1 MATELPE
8 PLQWVLLLLAGC
20 RWPEADED
28 QLRDMA
34 EHCRKTAEG
43 LKDASRGA
51 DSAIK
56 RALDGQQGNA
66 AQSLGAYWVKF
77 SVGKGTENEPG
88 RLGGA
93 VNALNGMGDML
104 EQMAN
109 SAETAKIQIVVQL
122 GILAFEIATA
132 EAESVVTAGASMLQ
146 VPVMIQTQR
155 QIVLGILKKLATEMI
170 TMAAKQAI
178 QMAAINLLAQGIEL
192 AEGHRKSIDMKEVGQ
207 NALGGAIGGATGHL
221 LGAGIGGIGKKL
233 GAEAALGSTVGK
245 MATGAAVGVGADAL
259 TQLITTGEVDTSSL
273 LGSGLSGGAGVG
285 LHAAGAAAKAHAN
298 APKPGEGPHL
308 DIPGPTAPGTGGRQD
323 GPPPSFTKP
332 DSAPTG
338 ESSYHGPEGNSS
350 TATGTASGTGTG
362 SESKPNGLT
371 PFGSGR
377 TSDAPPPSYAEA
389 TSGAGRHETP
399 PSSTESPS
407 GAGRHDAPTEPGRH
421 EAPPSY
427 AEATGRQE
435 APPSRLETAGGSG
448 RHEAPPSY
456 AEATGRHEAPPV
468 HPETTGSTGGHD
480 APTGS
485 GRTADAPLPHETT
498 GSHAGTS
505 GAHEPSPQPAA
516 SVRPAAQPVHE
527 ANAGHGGPQEQ
538 PSRPSPAEV
547 RQESVPFRESGADA
561 PQAGAA
567 HTSGAVPGGGTGSVP
582 NLAGATH
589 IDGGSRLAG
598 AGATA
603 VRPTPSDGASTAG
616 QPVGAGDQVP
626 PAGTGTQQA
635 PVQMPMTGGF
645 GAAPAGGGAHSGG
658 GSTGGHQPSRPA
670 ASGPV
675 TPGPVRPS
683 GATERPTGGT
693 IRTDA
698 ERPARPETAAP
709 DRPSTEPTDRPSTEP
724 TEHAPTEPNEHTE
737 HTDSAPKPET
747 VRPADADRLR
757 QELPGMSAHERA
769 QELANLTPENRRWLA
784 RDPRTVDALRNGL
797 PPHEFARTASELL
810 VHVDPR
816 AERAA
821 SARQEAQQQVARMLQ
836 DPDTAARLLKSGA
849 DVVIVP
855 KDVRMTD
862 VPSLHE
868 LRTVRNDS
876 DAAAGRAYDDMRGSG
891 GRHAAVTE
899 ENLLGEDTSIGHGG
913 HYEDGYS
920 TTTHEFS
927 HTLHRH
933 GLDEAGQ
940 KLITETFRKKDGD
953 PDAVWPDGPGRGANG
968 EKNYSSRDEQEYFAQ
983 LTNAYLGTNH
993 GTDPY
998 TGEPR
1003 NNGVD
1008 WVRHNE
1014 PEMLPLLEKLY
1025 GPAPD
1030 RQGGANPVHATA
1042 AENDMYAGLREFT
1055 DLVEG
1060 NHDTPEPQP
1069 HEQPQPHA
1077 RLDEAPP
1084 PRATDGELPAP
1095 PPEPSRPRPKIEPL
1109 DKPPTPDELA
1119 YMHAHPSGVAMVIP
1133 PTKNAFE
1140 LGVNRMANKFRPTPE
1155 RLELFNSI
1163 LPEKDPKH
1171 GNSSTEIGSNNKP
1184 EVRYSEKDH
1193 ALKVQQDPATF
1204 MAVYGSVANHVN
1216 PLVKEHLPPGDVAN
1230 NRILEEGSRLDY
1242 RTKDHHAQQDVRRNI
1257 LERLAHQDAQAD
1269 WHPVPEDEVAGR
1281 LAGSPSALDGAQRLL
1296 ADHEGIVLGESHNH
1310 SATWGFLTG
1319 NMEHLKNA
1327 GVDTIYLEALKDEA
1341 AQPLLDEYLKS
1352 PAGTA
1357 MPDKLRRLVA
1367 SYDNHYNAGSSGTLR
1382 GLLESA
1388 KGQGVDVRAV
1398 DGYPATADT
1407 QKSTQEQEARA
1418 RRFNSYARHIIDTN
1432 GNPGKYVLVTG
1443 MAHVHDHAVT
1453 GGAPIRGTADML
1465 GVPGVKL
1472 TGPDGNLA
1480 TSETKS
1486 GGLRLSPVHDAP
1498 ANGDAVQPVHQ
1509 DAVQPANEQPVHE
1522 QPANEQPVH
1531 EQPANEQPVQQDV
1544 QPVQQAP
1551 GDLPSS
1557 PPPPPPG
1564 SRPASPPPPPPPV
1577 HPKLTEVGTFS
1588 GSQDPR
1594 ANQELGDR
1602 MTALQVHT
1610 EQVYAQIQENL
1621 GKLGLGEDG
1630 PTGTLQY
1637 NLWSGPE
1644 KSASDPKLGPAY
1656 GNDPAR
1662 TGEGQAAAAPGYLM
1676 SSTPEH
1682 FRALDEIKQGYPDGK
1697 IPSDPPYQKDFTD
1710 WLRQQEGQ
1718 GLPYDP
1724 KAAQQKFH
1732 ELWRAAGNHEG
1743 TALLPDGSI
1752 AVGEHGARFQNAW
1765 DRASDEVALH
1775 ATLSMSGVR
1784 SFGLDEANLAT
1795 GQGTAHPN
1803 PMGTVQVRQEI
1814 PMVRRTADELAG
1826 SLHENVQARRDIAAA
1841 AGDPALREDLAGL
1854 ADRADQGIRKFKEG
1868 ADLLDPANPAAERA
1882 RSADTMIAGRNEF
1895 LGAVGEFDQRL
1906 NGLGLPAATDHGA
1919 APRTSP
1925 ESSPEHPQ
1933 EQPRNDDRGTGPGN
1947 LPPSPPPPPS
1957 SRKHGRTP
1965 DPDQEPGSPAADS
1978 APPAK
1983 SRRTEE
1989 YENDPAVIEGRGFRP
2004 FGPEHPLSQELVSY
2018 LGGEPKLHPP
2028 MSNSLLHKVNPHE
2041 APVHEGQVHEGPG
2054 GRRTEDLNACLENVE
2069 AYRDTHFGRPRVSG
2083 QSLHGEV
2090 EHAGADALWKR
2101 HDAPARFGEGPEA
2114 VRKLME
2120 QVQEGGPGSF
2130 ATVIGAG
2137 KDGDGHA
2144 VALVH
2149 DRDGTLR
2156 WADLTD
2162 RKVTTADGALPTGFG
2177 EDWTLWA
2184 SVADPHGKTLS
2195 GPHDPA
2201 FMDRFG
2207 TLNAHG
2213 TDPSDGIGVSHRNP
2227 PGNPVQGRFPKA
2239 DEPPKP
2245 DKGLMARLPGTPEQ
2259 KAYEAEKQERRRLA
2273 RQWQQDADSLEFWM
2287 NHRGGRTTGTLVELG
2302 PAGAPHLS
2310 FDKATGEVVC
2320 RIEPGMLNSQYESV
2334 PTAVRDFI
2342 VHSLR
2347 SRGDGFA
2354 VDNQSAESVDFMRRY
2369 GASRPETQGYWEAQ
2383 QQRDADLDTDADLL
2397 AGQGLPEQ
2405 PGPAEVDGLLASA
2418 AGAQGQSQAL
2428 LGEHQGF
2435 VLGENHGDQGTWDF
2449 LRGNMQQLR
2458 DSGVRTLYLEHFTDE
2473 AFQPMLDRYFATTP
2487 PGTAPGEEL
2496 AAVARRQSK
2505 GMKLP
2510 EDAVL
2515 DTIVEAHRQGV
2526 EVRVIDGYPARR
2538 NREGIADVAG
2548 DEGKYFRARRM
2559 NAYAHEAI
2567 ATHQGEAPPPAKYVV
2582 VVGTAHVSTHA
2593 GWDERPPVAGLAQTL
2608 GAPGV
2613 RFVREPV
2620 PDGLPG
2626 RTRVALPPRMEQVP

>member
-1 MATELPE
+1 P
-8 PLQWVLLLLAGC
+8 P
-20 RWPEADED
+20 
-28 QLRDMA
+28 
-34 EHCRKTAEG
+34 
-43 LKDASRGA
+43 S
-51 DSAIK
+51 
-56 RALDGQQGNA
+56 
-66 AQSLGAYWVKF
+66 Y
-77 SVGKGTENEPG
+77 
-88 RLGGA
+88 
-93 VNALNGMGDML
+93 
-104 EQMAN
+104 
-109 SAETAKIQIVVQL
+109 
-122 GILAFEIATA
+122 A
-132 EAESVVTAGASMLQ
+132 EATS
-146 VPVMIQTQR
+146 
-155 QIVLGILKKLATEMI
+155 
-170 TMAAKQAI
+170 
-178 QMAAINLLAQGIEL
+178 
-192 AEGHRKSIDMKEVGQ
+192 
-207 NALGGAIGGATGHL
+207 
-221 LGAGIGGIGKKL
+221 GAGRH
-233 GAEAALGSTVGK
+233 
-245 MATGAAVGVGADAL
+245 DA
-259 TQLITTGEVDTSSL
+259 
-273 LGSGLSGGAGVG
+273 
-285 LHAAGAAAKAHAN
+285 
-298 APKPGEGPHL
+298 
-308 DIPGPTAPGTGGRQD
+308 
-323 GPPPSFTKP
+323 PPPSY
-332 DSAPTG
+332 A
-338 ESSYHGPEGNSS
+338 E
-350 TATGTASGTGTG
+350 ATSGA
-362 SESKPNGLT
+362 
-371 PFGSGR
+371 GR
-377 TSDAPPPSYAEA
+377 HDAPPSYAEA

-456 AEATGRHEAPPV
+456 TEATGRHEAPPV

-505 GAHEPSPQPAA
+505 DAHEPSPQPAA
-516 SVRPAAQPVHE
+516 SVRPDAQPVHE

-547 RQESVPFRESGADA
+547 RQESVPLRESGADA

-635 PVQMPMTGGF
+635 PVQMPMTGGL

-698 ERPARPETAAP
+698 KRPARPETPAT

-784 RDPRTVDALRNGL
+784 RDPQTVDALRNGL

-1509 DAVQPANEQPVHE
+1509 DAVQH
-1522 QPANEQPVH
+1522 ANEQPVH

-1697 IPSDPPYQKDFTD
+1697 IPSDPPYQKDFAD

-1933 EQPRNDDRGTGPGN
+1933 EQPRNDDRGGTGPGN

-1965 DPDQEPGSPAADS
+1965 DPDPDQEPGSPATDS

-2041 APVHEGQVHEGPG
+2041 APVHEGPG
-2054 GRRTEDLNACLENVE
+2054 GKLPEDLNACLENVE

-2245 DKGLMARLPGTPEQ
+2245 KKNV
-2259 KAYEAEKQERRRLA
+2259 KAYFSDSVKRDYQQKSADYQKNLEAIERWGKDAQRLESYAATYGRRT
-2273 RQWQQDADSLEFWM
+2273 DTGVLEF
-2287 NHRGGRTTGTLVELG
+2287 G
-2302 PAGAPHLS
+2302 PAGNPDFS
-2310 FDKATGEVVC
+2310 FDPATGELVC
-2320 RIEPGMLNSQYESV
+2320 RIDPAALQSKYSGLPGG
-2334 PTAVRDFI
+2334 VRDFI
-2342 VHSLR
+2342 VHRLQER
-2347 SRGDGFA
+2347 QDPFGDAHQFDQG
-2354 VDNQSAESVDFMRRY
+2354 VPFMRSY
-2369 GASRPETQGYWEAQ
+2369 GDHNPETREYWE
-2383 QQRDADLDTDADLL
+2383 QQRHRDAELDQDAAALAERPLPPQADRDRVQAVLTGAPDARAQAAALL
-2397 AGQGLPEQ
+2397 A
-2405 PGPAEVDGLLASA
+2405 
-2418 AGAQGQSQAL
+2418 
-2428 LGEHQGF
+2428 EHQGF
-2435 VLGENHGDQGTWDF
+2435 VLGEVHHDNASWEF
-2449 LRGNMQQLR
+2449 LRSNMAELR
-2458 DSGVRTLYLEHFTDE
+2458 DAGVATLYLERFADE
-2473 AFQPMLDRYFATTP
+2473 SFQPMLDAYFAAP
-2487 PGTAPGEEL
+2487 PGAAPDPALRETA
-2496 AAVARRQSK
+2496 RQQAMSNRL
-2505 GMKLP
+2505 GA
-2510 EDAVL
+2510 DQII
-2515 DTIVEAHRQGV
+2515 DTIAAAQ
-2526 EVRVIDGYPARR
+2526 
-2538 NREGIADVAG
+2538 REGIAVHVIDGNPARSSREDRPGVGNDVRG
-2548 DEGKYFRARRM
+2548 YHRARRM
-2559 NAYAHEAI
+2559 NAYAHEVIETRQTAL
-2567 ATHQGEAPPPAKYVV
+2567 AAGQQGAAGPGSKYVV
-2582 VVGTAHVSTHA
+2582 LVGSSHVGVHP
-2593 GWDERPPVAGLAQTL
+2593 GVGNLPEVNGLVQTL
-2608 GAPGV
+2608 GLPGV
-2613 RFVREPV
+2613 QFRRRPPQADETGVLSVVAEPY
-2620 PDGLPG
+2620 
-2626 RTRVALPPRMEQVP
+2626 RMEQVP